1 MIEKILSNL
10 LQGKIIAHR
19 GASGYAPENTL
30 AAMRLAKVMGARAVE
45 FDVRL
50 TACGELVVFH
60 DDVLHRTTN
69 GKGVLR
75 EQKYHTLKILDAGLW
90 YGRDFINERIPLLSE
105 MLHCLIEN
113 ELWPNIEIK
122 CVEEDAEV
130 IASKLLDILQNCWP
144 SDLPPPLISSF
155 SIKFLQAFKRLNT
168 FYPLGLLLNRY
179 NSNWLSDCQ
188 NLQCVSVHVEH
199 SVLNEQWADEI
210 KSSDYILLA
219 YTVNEMQRANILCS
233 IGVDAV
239 FCDYPDM
246 NIKDVNII
254 KSKVCS

>member
-1 MIEKILSNL
+1 MIKKSLSNL

-50 TACGELVVFH
+50 TACGKLVVFH
-60 DDVLHRTTN
+60 DEVLHRTTN
-69 GKGVLR
+69 GKGLLR

-122 CVEEDAEV
+122 CVDADAEI
-130 IASKLLDILQNCWP
+130 IASKLLVILQSCW
-144 SDLPPPLISSF
+144 SSNLPPPLISSF
-155 SIKFLQAFKRLNT
+155 SLKFLQAFKRLNT
-168 FYPLGLLLNRY
+168 LYPLGLLLNHY
-179 NSNWLSDCQ
+179 NPDWLSDCQ
-188 NLQCVSVHVEH
+188 SLQCSSVHIEH
-199 SVLNEQWADEI
+199 SLLTEQWIDEI
-210 KSSDYILLA
+210 KRYDYALLA
-219 YTVNEMQRANILCS
+219 YTVNDMYFANSLCS
-233 IGVDAV
+233 MGVDAV

-246 NIKDVNII
+246 NIKTIDAI
-254 KSKVCS
+254 KSKP